1 MTTNTKPLKTWRD
14 LLDID
19 PTLRDV
25 DRQIA
30 FWRDRITT
38 RNQWQ
43 VYERMKAQV
52 IRRVGWEADHAPE
65 ELQTSTAYEIAIQ
78 HICDELGI

>member
-1 MTTNTKPLKTWRD
+1 MTTKTKTISTWAD
-14 LLDID
+14 LLAID
-19 PTLRDV
+19 PTLREV

-30 FWRDRITT
+30 FWRDRITS

-43 VYERMKAQV
+43 IYERMKVQV
-52 IRRVGWEADHAPE
+52 SRRVGWEADHAPD
-65 ELQTSTAYEIAIQ
+65 ELRTHTAYEIAIQ